1 MLETFIAVL
10 TTDLIWAMVVT
21 FAGGL
26 MLGYTGWGGAM
37 VSMPFLTILYGPVA
51 ALVIM
56 IIGALLVTASL
67 FPTAARIA
75 DWRRMTPILIA
86 MAVCVPIGSLLLF
99 ALEPNL
105 IRRIIGWLIVGASI
119 LILSGWRY
127 SGPQGVGASATTGV
141 ISGLINGFVGLGGPP
156 LVIYMLALKQSASV
170 QRANTLVFM
179 AITSVLVLG
188 STFVGGGVTLENSFL
203 GVLTAPFQIAGG
215 WLGARLFLK
224 LPVELFKKFSLVA
237 LIVLG
242 GIVAFL

>member
-10 TTDLIWAMVVT
+10 TTDLIWAMVIT

-26 MLGYTGWGGAM
+26 MLGYTGWGGMM
-37 VSMPFLTILYGPVA
+37 VSMPFLTILYGPVE
-51 ALVIM
+51 ALVIL
-56 IIGALLVTASL
+56 IIGALLVAAYL
-67 FPTAARIA
+67 FPIAARIA
-75 DWRRMTPILIA
+75 DWRRMTPILIG
-86 MAVCVPIGSLLLF
+86 MAVCVPIGNLLLF

-127 SGPQGVGASATTGV
+127 SGPQGAGASATTGV

-156 LVIYMLALKQSASV
+156 LVIYMLALKQSATV

-203 GVLTAPFQIAGG
+203 GMLTAPFQIAGG

-224 LPVELFKKFSLVA
+224 LPAELFKKFSLVA

>member
-10 TTDLIWAMVVT
+10 TTDLIWAMVIT

-37 VSMPFLTILYGPVA
+37 VSMPFLPILYGPVE
-51 ALVIM
+51 ALVIL
-56 IIGALLVTASL
+56 IIGALLVAGSL

-86 MAVCVPIGSLLLF
+86 MAICVPIGNLLLF
-99 ALEPNL
+99 VLEPNL

-127 SGPQGVGASATTGV
+127 SGPQGAGASATTGA

-156 LVIYMLALKQSASV
+156 LVIYMLALKQSAAV

-242 GIVAFL
+242 GIVAFI

>member
-10 TTDLIWAMVVT
+10 TTNLIWAMVVT

-56 IIGALLVTASL
+56 IIGALLVTGSL

-75 DWRRMTPILIA
+75 DWRHMTPILIS
-86 MAVCVPIGSLLLF
+86 MAVCVPIGNLLLF

-127 SGPQGVGASATTGV
+127 SGPQGAGASAATGA

-156 LVIYMLALKQSASV
+156 LVIYMLALKQSAAV
-170 QRANTLVFM
+170 QRANTLIFM
-179 AITSVLVLG
+179 TITSVLVLG
-188 STFVGGGVTLENSFL
+188 STFVGGGVTLENSFI

-242 GIVAFL
+242 GIVAFI

>member
-1 MLETFIAVL
+1 MIETFIAVL
-10 TTDLIWAMVVT
+10 TTDLIWAMVIT

-37 VSMPFLTILYGPVA
+37 VSMPFLTILYGPVE

-56 IIGALLVTASL
+56 IIGALLVTGSL

-86 MAVCVPIGSLLLF
+86 MAVCVPIGNLLLF

-127 SGPQGVGASATTGV
+127 RGPQGAGAGAATGV

-156 LVIYMLALKQSASV
+156 LVIYMLALKQSAAV

-179 AITSVLVLG
+179 AITSVLILG
-188 STFVGGGVTLENSFL
+188 STFIGGGVTLENSFL
-203 GVLTAPFQIAGG
+203 GMLTAPFQIAGG

-224 LPVELFKKFSLVA
+224 LPTEFFKKFSLVA

>member
-1 MLETFIAVL
+1 MIETFIAVL
-10 TTDLIWAMVVT
+10 TTDLIWAMVIT

-37 VSMPFLTILYGPVA
+37 VSMPFLTILYGPVE

-56 IIGALLVTASL
+56 IIGALLPTAYL

-86 MAVCVPIGSLLLF
+86 MAVCVPIGNLLLF

-127 SGPQGVGASATTGV
+127 RGPQGAGAGAATGV

-156 LVIYMLALKQSASV
+156 LVIYMLALKQSAAV

-179 AITSVLVLG
+179 AITSVLILG
-188 STFVGGGVTLENSFL
+188 STFIGGGVTLENSFL
-203 GVLTAPFQIAGG
+203 GMLTAPFQIAGG

-224 LPVELFKKFSLVA
+224 LPTELFKKFSLVA

>member
-1 MLETFIAVL
+1 
-10 TTDLIWAMVVT
+10 
-21 FAGGL
+21 

-37 VSMPFLTILYGPVA
+37 VSMPFLTILYGPVE

-56 IIGALLVTASL
+56 IIGAVLLTAHL
-67 FPTAARIA
+67 FPAAARIA
-75 DWRRMTPILIA
+75 DWRRMTPLLIA
-86 MAVCVPIGSLLLF
+86 MAACVPIGNLLLF

-105 IRRIIGWLIVGASI
+105 IRRIIGWLVVGAAI

-127 SGPQGVGASATTGV
+127 RGPQGAGASAATGV

-156 LVIYMLALKQSASV
+156 LVIYMLALKQSAAV
-170 QRANTLVFM
+170 QRANILVFM

-188 STFVGGGVTLENSFL
+188 STFVAGGVTLENSFL
-203 GVLTAPFQIAGG
+203 GLLTAPFQLAGG

-224 LPVELFKKFSLVA
+224 LPAELFNKVSLVA

-242 GIVAFL
+242 GFVAFL

>member
-10 TTDLIWAMVVT
+10 TTDLIWAMVIT

-37 VSMPFLTILYGPVA
+37 VSMPFLTILYGPVE

-56 IIGALLVTASL
+56 IIGALLVTAYL

-86 MAVCVPIGSLLLF
+86 MAVCVPIGNLLLF

-105 IRRIIGWLIVGASI
+105 IRRIIGSLIVGASI

-127 SGPQGVGASATTGV
+127 SGPQGAGASATTGA

-156 LVIYMLALKQSASV
+156 LVIYMLALKQSAAV

>member
-37 VSMPFLTILYGPVA
+37 VSMPFLTILYGPVD
-51 ALVIM
+51 ALVIL
-56 IIGALLVTASL
+56 IIGSLLVTAYL
-67 FPTAARIA
+67 FPTAARVA

-86 MAVCVPIGSLLLF
+86 MAVCVPIGNLLLF

-127 SGPQGVGASATTGV
+127 SGPQGAGASATTGA

-156 LVIYMLALKQSASV
+156 LVIYMLALKQSAAV

>member
-10 TTDLIWAMVVT
+10 TTDLIWAMVIT

-26 MLGYTGWGGAM
+26 MLGYTGWGGMM
-37 VSMPFLTILYGPVA
+37 VSMPFLTILYGPVE

-56 IIGALLVTASL
+56 IIGALLLTAYL

-86 MAVCVPIGSLLLF
+86 MAVCVPIGNLLLF

-127 SGPQGVGASATTGV
+127 SGPQGAGASATTGA

-156 LVIYMLALKQSASV
+156 LVIYMLALKQSATV

-224 LPVELFKKFSLVA
+224 LPAELFKKFSLVA

-242 GIVAFL
+242 GIVVFL

>member
-26 MLGYTGWGGAM
+26 MLGYTGWGGMM
-37 VSMPFLTILYGPVA
+37 VSMPFLTILYGPIE

-56 IIGALLVTASL
+56 IIGALLVTGSL

-86 MAVCVPIGSLLLF
+86 MAVCVPIGNLLLF

-105 IRRIIGWLIVGASI
+105 IRRIIGSLIVGASI
-119 LILSGWRY
+119 LILAGWRY
-127 SGPQGVGASATTGV
+127 SGPQGTGASATTGA

-156 LVIYMLALKQSASV
+156 LVIYMLALKLSAAV
-170 QRANTLVFM
+170 QRANALVFM

-188 STFVGGGVTLENSFL
+188 STFVGGGVTMENSFI
-203 GVLTAPFQIAGG
+203 GMLTAPFQIAGG
-215 WLGARLFLK
+215 CLGARLFLK
-224 LPVELFKKFSLVA
+224 LPAELFKKFSLVA

>member
-1 MLETFIAVL
+1 MIETFIAVL
-10 TTDLIWAMVVT
+10 TTDLIWAMVIT

-37 VSMPFLTILYGPVA
+37 VSMPFLTILYGPVE

-56 IIGALLVTASL
+56 IIGALLVAAYL

-86 MAVCVPIGSLLLF
+86 MAVCVPIGNLLLF

-127 SGPQGVGASATTGV
+127 RGPQGAGAGAATGV

-156 LVIYMLALKQSASV
+156 LVIYMLALKQSAAV

-179 AITSVLVLG
+179 AITSVLILG
-188 STFVGGGVTLENSFL
+188 STFIGGGVTLENSFL
-203 GVLTAPFQIAGG
+203 GMLTAPFQIAGG
-215 WLGARLFLK
+215 WLGARLFFK
-224 LPVELFKKFSLVA
+224 LPAELFKKFSLVA

>member
-1 MLETFIAVL
+1 MIETFIAVL
-10 TTDLIWAMVVT
+10 TTDLIWAMVIT

-37 VSMPFLTILYGPVA
+37 VSMPFLTILYGPVE

-56 IIGALLVTASL
+56 IIGALLVAAYL

-86 MAVCVPIGSLLLF
+86 MAVCVPIGNLLLF

-127 SGPQGVGASATTGV
+127 RGPQGAGAGAATGV

-156 LVIYMLALKQSASV
+156 LVIYMLALKQSAAV

-179 AITSVLVLG
+179 AITSVLILG
-188 STFVGGGVTLENSFL
+188 STFIGGGVTLENSFL
-203 GVLTAPFQIAGG
+203 GMLTAPFQIAGG

-224 LPVELFKKFSLVA
+224 LPAELFKKFSLVA

-242 GIVAFL
+242 GIVAFF

>member
-10 TTDLIWAMVVT
+10 TTDLIWAMVIT

-37 VSMPFLTILYGPVA
+37 VSMPFLTILYGPVE

-56 IIGALLVTASL
+56 IIGALLVTAYL

-86 MAVCVPIGSLLLF
+86 MAVCVPIGNLLLF

-105 IRRIIGWLIVGASI
+105 IRRIIGSLIVGASI

-127 SGPQGVGASATTGV
+127 SGPQGAGASATTGA

-156 LVIYMLALKQSASV
+156 LVIYMLALKLSVAV
-170 QRANTLVFM
+170 QRANALVFM

-203 GVLTAPFQIAGG
+203 GVLTAPFQIVGG

-224 LPVELFKKFSLVA
+224 LPAEFFKKFSLVA

>member
-1 MLETFIAVL
+1 MIETFIAVL
-10 TTDLIWAMVVT
+10 TTDLIWAMVIT

-37 VSMPFLTILYGPVA
+37 VSMPFLTILYGPVE

-56 IIGALLVTASL
+56 IIGALLVTAYL

-86 MAVCVPIGSLLLF
+86 MADCVPIGSLLLF

-127 SGPQGVGASATTGV
+127 RGPQGAGASATTGV

-156 LVIYMLALKQSASV
+156 LVIYMLALKQSAAV

-224 LPVELFKKFSLVA
+224 LPAELFKKFSLVA

>member
-10 TTDLIWAMVVT
+10 TTDLIWAMVIT

-26 MLGYTGWGGAM
+26 MLGYTGWGSAM

-56 IIGALLVTASL
+56 IIGALLVAAYL
-67 FPTAARIA
+67 FPIAARIA
-75 DWRRMTPILIA
+75 DWRRMTPMLIA
-86 MAVCVPIGSLLLF
+86 MAVCVPIGNLLLF

-127 SGPQGVGASATTGV
+127 SGPQGAGASATTGV

-156 LVIYMLALKQSASV
+156 LVIYMLALKQSATV

-203 GVLTAPFQIAGG
+203 GMLTAPFQIAGG

-224 LPVELFKKFSLVA
+224 LPAELFKKFSLVA

>member
-1 MLETFIAVL
+1 MIETFNAVL

-37 VSMPFLTILYGPVA
+37 VSMPFLTILYGPVE

-56 IIGALLVTASL
+56 IIGALLVAAYL
-67 FPTAARIA
+67 FPAAARIA
-75 DWRRMTPILIA
+75 DWRRMTPLLIA
-86 MAVCVPIGSLLLF
+86 MAVCVPIGNLLLF

-105 IRRIIGWLIVGASI
+105 IRRIIGWLVVGAAI

-127 SGPQGVGASATTGV
+127 RGPQGAGASAATGV

-156 LVIYMLALKQSASV
+156 LVIYMLALKQSAAV
-170 QRANTLVFM
+170 QRANILVFM

-188 STFVGGGVTLENSFL
+188 STFVAGGVTLENSFL
-203 GVLTAPFQIAGG
+203 DLLTAPFQLAGG

-224 LPVELFKKFSLVA
+224 LPAELFNKVSLVA

-242 GIVAFL
+242 GFVAFL

>member
-37 VSMPFLTILYGPVA
+37 VSMPFLTILYGPVE

-56 IIGALLVTASL
+56 IIGALLVTAYL

-75 DWRRMTPILIA
+75 DWRRMTPILIG
-86 MAVCVPIGSLLLF
+86 MAVCVPIGNLLLF

-127 SGPQGVGASATTGV
+127 SGPQGAGASATTGA

-156 LVIYMLALKQSASV
+156 LVIYMLALKLSAAV

>member
-10 TTDLIWAMVVT
+10 TTDLIWAMVIT

-26 MLGYTGWGGAM
+26 MLGFTGWGGAM
-37 VSMPFLTILYGPVA
+37 VSMPFLTILYGPVE

-56 IIGALLVTASL
+56 IIGALLVTAYL

-86 MAVCVPIGSLLLF
+86 MAVCVPIGNLLLF

-127 SGPQGVGASATTGV
+127 SGPQGAGASATTGV

-156 LVIYMLALKQSASV
+156 LVIYMLALKQSAAV
-170 QRANTLVFM
+170 QRANTLVFI
-179 AITSVLVLG
+179 AIASVLVLG

>member
-1 MLETFIAVL
+1 MIETFIAVL
-10 TTDLIWAMVVT
+10 TTDLIWAMVIT

-37 VSMPFLTILYGPVA
+37 VSMPFLTILYGPVE

-56 IIGALLVTASL
+56 IIGALLVAAYL

-75 DWRRMTPILIA
+75 DWRRMTPILIG
-86 MAVCVPIGSLLLF
+86 MAVCVPIGNLLLF

-127 SGPQGVGASATTGV
+127 SGPQGAGASATTGA

-156 LVIYMLALKQSASV
+156 LVIYMLALKQSATV

-224 LPVELFKKFSLVA
+224 LPLELFKKFSLVA

>member
-10 TTDLIWAMVVT
+10 TTDLIWAMVIT

-37 VSMPFLTILYGPVA
+37 VSMPFLTILYGPVE

-56 IIGALLVTASL
+56 MIGALLVTAYL

-86 MAVCVPIGSLLLF
+86 MAICVPIGNLLLF

-127 SGPQGVGASATTGV
+127 SGPQGAGASATTGA

-156 LVIYMLALKQSASV
+156 LVIYMLALKLSAAV
-170 QRANTLVFM
+170 QRANALVFM

-215 WLGARLFLK
+215 WLGSRLFLK

>member
-1 MLETFIAVL
+1 MLEAFIAVL

-26 MLGYTGWGGAM
+26 MLGYTGWGGMM
-37 VSMPFLTILYGPVA
+37 VSMPFLTILYGPVE

-56 IIGALLVTASL
+56 IIGALLVTGSL

-86 MAVCVPIGSLLLF
+86 MAVCVPIGNLLLF

-127 SGPQGVGASATTGV
+127 SGPQGAGASATTGV

-156 LVIYMLALKQSASV
+156 LVIYMLALKQSAAV

>member
-10 TTDLIWAMVVT
+10 TTDLIWAMVIT

-26 MLGYTGWGGAM
+26 MLGYAGWGGAM
-37 VSMPFLTILYGPVA
+37 VSMPFLTILYGPVE

-56 IIGALLVTASL
+56 IIGALLVTAYL
-67 FPTAARIA
+67 FPTAARVA
-75 DWRRMTPILIA
+75 DWRRMSPILIS
-86 MAVCVPIGSLLLF
+86 MTVCVPIGNLLLF

-127 SGPQGVGASATTGV
+127 SGPQGAGASATTGA

-156 LVIYMLALKQSASV
+156 LVIYMLALKLSAAV

-179 AITSVLVLG
+179 AITSALVLG

-203 GVLTAPFQIAGG
+203 GVLTAPFQIVGG

-224 LPVELFKKFSLVA
+224 LPAEIFKKFSLVA

>member
-10 TTDLIWAMVVT
+10 KTDLIWAMVIT

-37 VSMPFLTILYGPVA
+37 VSMPFLTILYGPVE

-56 IIGALLVTASL
+56 IIGALLVAAYL

-86 MAVCVPIGSLLLF
+86 MAVCVPIGNLLLF

-127 SGPQGVGASATTGV
+127 SGPQGAGASATTGV

-156 LVIYMLALKQSASV
+156 LVIYMLALKQSAAV

-203 GVLTAPFQIAGG
+203 GVLTAPFQIVGG

-224 LPVELFKKFSLVA
+224 LPAELFKKFSLVA